1 MQVANWHNSCFGTIE
16 HRWEKSMLSVH
27 IENIGEIAVIEC
39 EGRIVRSEA
48 AFKLREA
55 VTSQKHVRI
64 IVLDLSGVSAIE
76 AGGLGMLVSL
86 QRWAQENDVR
96 LKLFNPHQ
104 SVRDRLERANS
115 IGQFDIATLDEMM
128 AILVWADSR
137 YARAA

>member
-1 MQVANWHNSCFGTIE
+1 
-16 HRWEKSMLSVH
+16 MLSVH

-48 AFKLREA
+48 AFKLRDA
-55 VTSQKHVRI
+55 VISQEHVRI
-64 IVLDLSGVSAIE
+64 IVLDLSEVSAIE
-76 AGGLGMLVSL
+76 GGGLGMLVSL
-86 QRWAQENDVR
+86 QRWAQDHDVR

-115 IGQFDIATLDEMM
+115 TRQFDIASHDEMM
-128 AILVWADSR
+128 AILVWAESR